1 MGRYKVKD
9 SVPLTIRM
17 DKSISDRLT
26 EYSENSMIPKTRIVE
41 RAVQMYLDNIYAC
54 QGEEKLL

>member
-9 SVPLTIRM
+9 SVSLTIRM

-41 RAVQMYLDNIYAC
+41 RAVQMYLDGKTTC
-54 QGEEKLL
+54 QQSEGLS

>member
-17 DKSISDRLT
+17 DKVISDRLT

-41 RAVQMYLDNIYAC
+41 RAVQLYLDGMTAC
-54 QGEEKLL
+54 QQREGLS